1 MVGAAKVKGALLPG
15 LAQPLLS
22 PFLFYSFSPPHY
34 LFFPP
39 FLPQAL
45 RGVSS
50 LSPLWRRCIRATDDA
65 LGFEVGRVFV
75 RAVFSQDV
83 LAASKTM
90 VGKIRQS
97 FIDGLEKVHW
107 MDATTKAAA
116 SAKASEM
123 VDKFG

>member
-1 MVGAAKVKGALLPG
+1 MSCGGWAKGPIETPSCAN
-15 LAQPLLS
+15 AELS
-22 PFLFYSFSPPHY
+22 DK
-34 LFFPP
+34 
-39 FLPQAL
+39 
-45 RGVSS
+45 R
-50 LSPLWRRCIRATDDA
+50 IRATDDV